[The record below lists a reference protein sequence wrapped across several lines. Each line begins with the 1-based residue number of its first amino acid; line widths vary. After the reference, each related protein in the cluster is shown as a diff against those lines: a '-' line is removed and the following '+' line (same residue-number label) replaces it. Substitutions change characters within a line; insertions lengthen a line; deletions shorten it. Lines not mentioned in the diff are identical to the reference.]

1 MQIESTETHWI
12 HLFKNGKSIYTI
24 TILIGISLHAMDA
37 FIISTLMP
45 TIIYDLGNIEF
56 YSWVLMVYMTSSIIG
71 SSCAEIVRNFFGSRN
86 GYFFAGLIFLTG
98 TLISGLS
105 FSMYFLLIG
114 RLISGFGA
122 GLIVAQNTSLIR
134 EFFSDK
140 LRIKMIALLSSIW
153 GLAALTGP
161 LIGGFFAE
169 INFWRGGFLFALPL
183 IIIFMI
189 TALKAIP
196 KHKKLNKKINFPF
209 FRIVYLGLGV
219 FLIGC
224 TAIFNSIIVQ
234 LVAIILGLSL
244 LYLSITL
251 DTKSKTIDLFPKKPF
266 SLNSATGTAYWYFIM
281 ISILPVAIGI
291 YMPLTYQ
298 VVYGMSPIFA
308 GYLGALLAVFWTL
321 GAGISTNFSIRN
333 QKFALVF
340 GPLLSFISVI
350 LISFS
355 IGNISWIYIAIL
367 TALSGS
373 GIGLCMGHLVNWT
386 MVLSQKGEES
396 VTASSIHTVRSLGIS
411 LGAAGSG
418 LIANMSGLKDKIDP
432 SIVIK
437 SVHYVELF
445 AALAPAIAV
454 MLGYILI
461 YHRNKIEKTS
471 YKFI

>member
-1 MQIESTETHWI
+1 MQIQSNEREWI

-45 TIIYDLGNIEF
+45 TIIYDLGNVEF
-56 YSWVLMVYMTSSIIG
+56 YSWVLMLYMTASIIG
-71 SSCAEIVRNFFGSRN
+71 SSCAEIVRNFFGARN
-86 GYFFAGLIFLTG
+86 GYILAGLIFLIG

-105 FSMYFLLIG
+105 FSMIFLLFG

-134 EFFSDK
+134 EFFSEK
-140 LRIKMIALLSSIW
+140 LRIKMITLLSTIW

-169 INFWRGGFLFALPL
+169 INFWRGGFLFAIPL
-183 IIIFMI
+183 ILIFMI

-196 KHKKLNKKINFPF
+196 TSKKLTNKVHFPF
-209 FRIVYLGLGV
+209 FRIIYLGLGV

-224 TAIFNSIIVQ
+224 TAIFNSIFIQ
-234 LVAIILGLSL
+234 LVAITLGLSL
-244 LYLSITL
+244 LYLSIKL

-266 SLNSATGTAYWYFIM
+266 SIKSATGTAYWYFIM

-298 VVYGMSPIFA
+298 VVYGMSPIVA
-308 GYLGALLAVFWTL
+308 GYLGALLAVFWTI
-321 GAGISTNFSIRN
+321 GAAISSNFSIKN
-333 QKFALVF
+333 QKIAIIF
-340 GPLLSFISVI
+340 GPMLSFISVL
-350 LISFS
+350 LISFG
-355 IGNISWIYIAIL
+355 IGNFSWIYVAIL
-367 TALSGS
+367 TAFAGC
-373 GIGLCMGHLVNWT
+373 GIGFCMGHLVNWT
-386 MVLSQKGEES
+386 MILSKKGEES
-396 VTASSIHTVRSLGIS
+396 ITASSIHTVRSLGIS

-432 SIVIK
+432 LIVTK
-437 SVHYVELF
+437 SVQYVELF
-445 AALAPAIAV
+445 AALAPAFAII
-454 MLGYILI
+454 LGYMLI
-461 YHRNKIEKTS
+461 SHRNRIEKFS
-471 YKFI
+471 Y

>member
-1 MQIESTETHWI
+1 
-12 HLFKNGKSIYTI
+12 
-24 TILIGISLHAMDA
+24 
-37 FIISTLMP
+37 
-45 TIIYDLGNIEF
+45 
-56 YSWVLMVYMTSSIIG
+56 
-71 SSCAEIVRNFFGSRN
+71 
-86 GYFFAGLIFLTG
+86 
-98 TLISGLS
+98 
-105 FSMYFLLIG
+105 
-114 RLISGFGA
+114 
-122 GLIVAQNTSLIR
+122 
-134 EFFSDK
+134 
-140 LRIKMIALLSSIW
+140 
-153 GLAALTGP
+153 
-161 LIGGFFAE
+161 
-169 INFWRGGFLFALPL
+169 
-183 IIIFMI
+183 
-189 TALKAIP
+189 
-196 KHKKLNKKINFPF
+196 
-209 FRIVYLGLGV
+209 
-219 FLIGC
+219 
-224 TAIFNSIIVQ
+224 
-234 LVAIILGLSL
+234 
-244 LYLSITL
+244 
-251 DTKSKTIDLFPKKPF
+251 
-266 SLNSATGTAYWYFIM
+266 M

-461 YHRNKIEKTS
+461 YHRNKIEKN
-471 YKFI
+471 FL